1 VGAAGGCDWSAIAC
15 DFWDILLSEPFEDE
29 HDAQSRPRGRWFS
42 ARLPLV
48 SVVYHDS
55 VVAFGRGRINCSDRR
70 AFLRCLL
77 ALAPPAYHLTKE
89 GYFRSPGGDR
99 EGVRRTWAV
108 LGPLHRLAF
117 PAFVTGH
124 RFLTDDFL
132 VEETRWSN
140 GARVVINQR
149 TDDGFEAD
157 DIACRRWDLW
167 PSTRRWSPTTR
178 CATAAKRLRRV
189 LGAWPVRA
197 TTSLWPKAPT
207 CCAKS
212 SPCEPCRG
220 ATCAS
225 RRAF

>member
-1 VGAAGGCDWSAIAC
+1 
-15 DFWDILLSEPFEDE
+15 
-29 HDAQSRPRGRWFS
+29 
-42 ARLPLV
+42 
-48 SVVYHDS
+48 
-55 VVAFGRGRINCSDRR
+55 
-70 AFLRCLL
+70 LRCLL

-140 GARVVINQR
+140 GARVVVNQR

-157 DIACRRWDLW
+157 DIVLPPLGFVAEHAQMVAHDALRYGSETFAARAWRV
-167 PSTRRWSPTTR
+167 TRSRDDKPLAES
-178 CATAAKRLRRV
+178 ADVLRQEFAV
-189 LGAWPVRA
+189 
-197 TTSLWPKAPT
+197 
-207 CCAKS
+207 
-212 SPCEPCRG
+212 
-220 ATCAS
+220 
-225 RRAF
+225 